1 MNELGQALQSKDR
14 ITFGTNT
21 ILVYMNKSD
30 GKDIYE
36 IDWELA
42 QTELQTEI
50 EKSNKLQKEENEK
63 KRLEELAQVRQ
74 NYEDEL
80 KKKDE
85 ELQKIAEEY
94 KEKLAQKAQ
103 NDERDK
109 IKQERIIEEEKF
121 KQKYQK
127 VEAEKA
133 RKKREFEKREKEE
146 QIKKEKMI

>member
-85 ELQKIAEEY
+85 ELQKIAEED

-133 RKKREFEKREKEE
+133 RKKKR
-146 QIKKEKMI
+146 I